1 MLFVG
6 ISGSYS
12 FAITKWWNNVANF
25 NAYYARYEG
34 NIANTPLNNGRPT
47 FDFNTT
53 NTFIL
58 PYEFSAELGGWYQA
72 RQLYA
77 YMDVQPVWMLN
88 AGIQKNLF
96 NKRATLRLNIQ
107 DIFWKG
113 YPRAT
118 SVYTGY
124 HEEFVA
130 ERETRVANISFTY
143 RFGKRT
149 VPQNRRHNS
158 GAEEEK
164 RRANS
169 GGA

>member
-1 MLFVG
+1 
-6 ISGSYS
+6 
-12 FAITKWWNNVANF
+12 
-25 NAYYARYEG
+25 
-34 NIANTPLNNGRPT
+34 
-47 FDFNTT
+47 
-53 NTFIL
+53 
-58 PYEFSAELGGWYQA
+58 
-72 RQLYA
+72 
-77 YMDVQPVWMLN
+77 MDVQPVWMIN

-96 NKRATLRLNIQ
+96 DKRATLRLNIQ

-124 HEEFVA
+124 REDFIA

-149 VPQNRRHNS
+149 IPQNRRHSS

-164 RRANS
+164 RRANT
-169 GGA
+169 GA